1 MKKIKLSVFFF
12 LLFVVNIKAQ
22 IYTDYLGAGHNE
34 GISITT
40 SSNESFSTGDN
51 TTDGSGLSPNLYDAS
66 RFLIQ
71 STLGADYETIEY
83 VSEIGYATWLDEQL
97 NMPLQVSFLDTTWMI
112 WDHFVDAYSQQWG
125 DTNIIGNDNVLP
137 YSFYWR
143 MAWWNNIMKS
153 EDLVRQRVAL
163 ALSEIFV
170 ISEKSDLD
178 ISGPAI
184 AGYYDM
190 LYQNAFGNYRNLL
203 YDVTMNPAM
212 GYYLSHMNNPKSDIA
227 NNIHPDENYARE
239 IMQLFSIG
247 LYELNTDG
255 TRVVDN
261 DGNYVLT
268 YDNDD
273 IKEFAK
279 IFTGLAP
286 GQYYWPWEDLSNVI
300 VEWGNWYNS
309 FVGTINM
316 WTPMQ
321 MFDNWHEPGQKH
333 LLNNFTVLSGQTG
346 MQDINSAIDNL
357 YNHQNVGPFISRRL
371 IQRLI
376 KSNPSPEYIQ
386 RVATVFNNN
395 GSGIRGDLKAVVKAI
410 LLDDEAHDC
419 IWLNDPNAG
428 KLSEPLLRYTQ
439 LMRAFNAGNNSGRM
453 WNMGYFYQYATHQSV
468 LAAPSV
474 FNFFLP
480 DYQPNGP
487 IADADIFAPEFQ
499 IHTSSTLINYY
510 NLIYDML
517 VNNYYMEVSS
527 IANDAEMN
535 IPEFDWNQLDPDDYV
550 TIDLSDEFA
559 LASNPAELVDRL
571 NIILAGGL
579 LSDET
584 LTTITNTIY
593 QLQYTNDETITKAAI
608 YLVLGASDYT
618 IRK

>member
-1 MKKIKLSVFFF
+1 MKKIPLTT
-12 LLFVVNIKAQ
+12 LLLLLTFVIKAQ
-22 IYTDYLGAGHNE
+22 IYTDYLGAGHNQ
-34 GISITT
+34 GVSITT
-40 SSNESFSTGDN
+40 SSNESTSAGEN
-51 TTDGSGLSPNLYDAS
+51 TIDGSGLSPNLYDAS

-83 VSEIGYATWLDEQL
+83 VSELGYSNWLDEQL
-97 NMPLQVSFLDTTWMI
+97 NMPLDVSFLDTTWMI

-143 MAWWNNIMKS
+143 MAWWNNIMKA

-170 ISEKSDLD
+170 ISEKSDLE

-184 AGYYDM
+184 AAYYDM
-190 LYQNAFGNYRNLL
+190 LYQNAFGNYRTLL
-203 YDVTMNPAM
+203 YNVTMHPAM
-212 GYYLSHMNNPKSDIA
+212 GYYLSHINNPKSDIA
-227 NNIHPDENYARE
+227 NNVHPDENYARE
-239 IMQLFSIG
+239 VMQLFSIG

-261 DGNYVLT
+261 NGNFIPT

-286 GQYYWPWEDLSNVI
+286 GQYYWPWEDLSNII
-300 VEWGNWYNS
+300 VEWGSWYNS

-316 WTPMQ
+316 WIPMQ
-321 MFDNWHEPGQKH
+321 MFDNWHEPGEKH
-333 LLNNFTVLSGQTG
+333 LLNNFTVLAGQTG

-410 LLDDEAHDC
+410 LLDDEARDC
-419 IWLNDPNAG
+419 IWLDDPNAG
-428 KLSEPLLRYTQ
+428 KLSEPMLRYTQ
-439 LMRAFNAGNNSGRM
+439 LMRAFNASNTSGRM

-517 VNNYYMEVSS
+517 VNNYYMEVSTL
-527 IANDAEMN
+527 ANDVEMN

-550 TIDLSDEFA
+550 TLDLSDEYA
-559 LASNPAELVDRL
+559 LASNPAALVDRL

-579 LSDET
+579 LSEET
-584 LTTITNTIY
+584 LLTITNTIY
-593 QLQYTNDETITKAAI
+593 QLQYTDDETITKAAI
-608 YLVLGASDYT
+608 YLVLGAPDYT
-618 IRK
+618 VRK